1 MSDYAERLS
10 KANEQ
15 LRFTN
20 IKGKEYAE
28 VNQRILAF
36 WSLFPDGRI
45 ITKKASDDGQRC
57 EFVCFVY
64 RDEADKEPTTTGHAY
79 EVRQGNVNSTSYI
92 ENCETSAIGRALGLL
107 GIGATTSIASADEVL
122 NAIAQQEANQS
133 QPKPQQQPNRTQQ
146 PRQQQPPATGQ
157 QKQPTRKDAFARV
170 AQLKMQAMENGVKE
184 DGINSWYEAKFGNIA
199 LNRLSNEQ
207 LKELIEYLE
216 TMVRDSSEQKAK
228 QNASKQQAN
237 DQAN

>member
-64 RDEADKEPTTTGHAY
+64 RDYEDKEPTTTGHAY

-146 PRQQQPPATGQ
+146 TRQQQQPAKSKAAAPDAKKQ
-157 QKQPTRKDAFARV
+157 AVAKVIDLKQKVILGGTS
-170 AQLKMQAMENGVKE
+170 EE
-184 DGINSWYEAKFGNIA
+184 GINSWYVAKFGNVGMM
-199 LNRLSNEQ
+199 RLTDAQ
-207 LKELIEYLE
+207 LKELTEYLE
-216 TMVRDSSEQKAK
+216 QLIKD
-228 QNASKQQAN
+228 QQELKEAAN
-237 DQAN
+237 VNQ